1 MKKLTIILTAI
12 LFVFALTLSSCGQ
25 EADTKDKSTTEKD
38 DNKGADDNE
47 KVNELKKEIEDL
59 HDRIDELD
67 KEDGKQWD
75 ELLDGYED
83 YVDKTIFIMK
93 KMKDDPT
100 DVSVMQDYNDL
111 MISSMEWTE
120 KITNATTADGFGPD
134 HLQRMMSI
142 IEKLNDVAY

>member
-1 MKKLTIILTAI
+1 MKKLTTILTAI
-12 LFVFALTLSSCGQ
+12 LFVVALTLSSCS
-25 EADTKDKSTTEKD
+25 EESDTKDTSTAEQD
-38 DNKGADDNE
+38 DNKGTNE
-47 KVNELKKEIEDL
+47 N
-59 HDRIDELD
+59 

-100 DVSVMQDYNDL
+100 DMSVMQDYNDL

-120 KITNATTADGFGPD
+120 KTTDATSADGFSPD

-142 IEKLNDVAY
+142 TEKLNDVTY